1 MTSRVINATEA
12 ARNFSEVLNQVKY
25 QSVDFDVMRGREL
38 VARIVPATPAGRLS
52 VADLNRFFAGL
63 PSLGEQDAEAFEQDV
78 ETLRNRP
85 ARIAPIWD

>member
-25 QSVDFDVMRGREL
+25 QSVDFEVMRGREL
-38 VARIVPATPAGRLS
+38 VARIVPVTPAGRLS

-63 PSLGEQDAEAFEQDV
+63 PSLDQLDAEAFAQDV
-78 ETLRNRP
+78 ETQRSRP
-85 ARIAPIWD
+85 ARIVPAWD